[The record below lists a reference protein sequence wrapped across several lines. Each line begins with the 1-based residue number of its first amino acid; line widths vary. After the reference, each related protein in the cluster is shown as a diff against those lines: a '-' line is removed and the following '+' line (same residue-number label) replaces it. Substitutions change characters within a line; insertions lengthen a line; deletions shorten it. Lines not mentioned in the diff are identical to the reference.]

1 MLNFLRRGRKPPALL
16 KCVLCE
22 HRPGQT
28 YHNHIPL
35 CRSCKTTLE
44 RSIADHGGAVVTG
57 VEALQKEADP
67 RRRAVLTEEVIDEA
81 GKLVPYED
89 QHLKTI
95 LPEPTAVIHKVRA
108 GETED
113 LVIHLYQE
121 ADA

>member
-1 MLNFLRRGRKPPALL
+1 MLNFLRRGRQPVALL

-22 HRPGQT
+22 RRPGQT

-44 RSIADHGGAVVTG
+44 RHIADHGSAILTG
-57 VEALQKEADP
+57 IEALQKEDDP
-67 RRRAVLTEEVIDEA
+67 QRRAVLSEEVIDQA

-95 LPEPTAVIHKVRA
+95 VPEPTAVIHRVRA
-108 GETED
+108 GETAD
-113 LVIHLYQE
+113 LIVHLYQE
-121 ADA
+121 ANA